1 MLAQIHLGPFGKYC
15 AYGGPI
21 QARYSAT
28 IKLTHYRIVVSPRLD
43 ARAIRLD
50 AYCELNGLPLRVL
63 PYRWQPSRSHDETIF
78 DHIEKLPKL
87 AIQWAVEVWE
97 IEVGGAHDAC
107 RDPSSAI

>member
-87 AIQWAVEVWE
+87 PIQWAVEVWE